1 MGRSRDAVWLLVL
14 VVVLAVAMYFVRPPS
29 RSSRPSSSRTDRTL
43 TRTDR
48 FHLRVV
54 GKGLLWF
61 GRRGQGFFTREAVM
75 HVEGDGDLVTGDNLH
90 LKPLVRLG
98 PTVTAFE
105 ITPDGRVTGT
115 DNNVQVEAGQIFL
128 YPTETG
134 SPVLPGK
141 SGTGTLEVER
151 N

>member
-14 VVVLAVAMYFVRPPS
+14 VIVLSVAMYLARLP
-29 RSSRPSSSRTDRTL
+29 SSRPSAPRTDRTL
-43 TRTDR
+43 ARTDR

-54 GKGLLWF
+54 GQGLLWF
-61 GRRGQGFFTREAVM
+61 GRRGQGFFTREADVY
-75 HVEGDGDLVTGDNLH
+75 VESDGDLVTGNNVH
-90 LKPLVRLG
+90 LQPLVRLG

-105 ITPDGRVTGT
+105 ITSDGRVVGT
-115 DNNVQVEAGQIFL
+115 DNNVQVEAGQFFL

-134 SPVLPGK
+134 SPVIPGK

-151 N
+151 I